1 MSFQEKIILNNNSH
15 LCFACLRPL
24 QQFCNSAVDVGLT
37 GEDIRHPECDRHGDP
52 QFTCKLA
59 YGFCRGH
66 PLRKTFATLVDYTA
80 PGSTEA
86 VRLSVRWHN
95 RLLLQGNLA
104 EGGYPDIIED
114 IDYLKFDTNELA
126 EKSVTLKRT
135 GRIEFVDPLWRG
147 AVLSLEAK
155 RPNVGPFDVIWDVT
169 KDTVRP
175 E

>member
-1 MSFQEKIILNNNSH
+1 MPF
-15 LCFACLRPL
+15 
-24 QQFCNSAVDVGLT
+24 D
-37 GEDIRHPECDRHGDP
+37 
-52 QFTCKLA
+52 FTAAMAKA
-59 YGFCRGH
+59 RSVVH
-66 PLRKTFATLVDYTA
+66 QTFATPVDYIA
-80 PGSTEA
+80 PGSTVA
-86 VRLSVRWHN
+86 VRLSARWHN

-104 EGGYPDIIED
+104 EGGYPDIIEG
-114 IDYLKFDTNELA
+114 IDYLKFDANELA

>member
-1 MSFQEKIILNNNSH
+1 MAF
-15 LCFACLRPL
+15 
-24 QQFCNSAVDVGLT
+24 D
-37 GEDIRHPECDRHGDP
+37 
-52 QFTCKLA
+52 FTA
-59 YGFCRGH
+59 AMNQARSVVH
-66 PLRKTFATLVDYTA
+66 KTFATLVDYTA
-80 PGSTEA
+80 PGSTVA
-86 VRLSVRWHN
+86 VRLSARWHN

-104 EGGYPDIIED
+104 EGGYPDIIEG
-114 IDYLKFDTNELA
+114 IDYLKFDANELT